1 MEPTN
6 ESQHSSGRN
15 QRKEPENPKSRRGG
29 RRPGAGAPRGNL
41 NALKHGKYSKQ
52 FSELGLLVAASPNVR
67 ETLLALAGRYDL
79 KRRKAE
85 TVAGEVLARILGRAG
100 DIAAGRTK
108 KSLLPDDF
116 GDVIDGMS
124 D

>member
-1 MEPTN
+1 MEPKDDVTGSDQLPIAN
-6 ESQHSSGRN
+6 
-15 QRKEPENPKSRRGG
+15 RKSPARRRGG
-29 RRPGAGAPRGNL
+29 RRPGAGAPRGNM

-67 ETLLALAGRYDL
+67 EVLLALADRYDL

-85 TVAGEVLARILGRAG
+85 TVAAEVLGRILGRAG

-108 KSLLPDDF
+108 KPLLPEDF
-116 GDVIDGMS
+116 RDVIDGRQ
-124 D
+124 